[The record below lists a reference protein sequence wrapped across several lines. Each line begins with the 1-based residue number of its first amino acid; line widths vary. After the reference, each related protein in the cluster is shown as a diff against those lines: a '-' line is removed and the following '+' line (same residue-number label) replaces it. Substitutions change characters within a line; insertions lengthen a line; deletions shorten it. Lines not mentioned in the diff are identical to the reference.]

1 MSKNETV
8 NFLKIELKNRV
19 LSLQKNKNKLDS
31 LLGKLNFLENKIKD
45 NYSHKYK
52 KQFKEEKKFMKEEIM
67 NLETMILE
75 ETKIIKDI
83 SNAYINS
90 IAKNN

>member
-8 NFLKIELKNRV
+8 NFLEIELKNRV

-31 LLGKLNFLENKIKD
+31 LLGKLGYLENKIKD

-52 KQFKEEKKFMKEEIM
+52 KQFKEEKHEEETM

-75 ETKIIKDI
+75 EAKVIKDI
-83 SNAYINS
+83 SDAYINS